1 MVKTIVNKYFGGFKM
16 NAVIIYAHPNPASF
30 NASIAKIV
38 QEELEKK
45 GATVKVKDLYA
56 MKFNPLLSAEDFAG
70 FHNGN
75 IPADIAHEQK
85 DIKAADIIVFAAP
98 IWWSSVP
105 AILRGYMDRIFSIGF
120 AYEYTKTGPRGLLTD
135 KKGLFITTSG
145 ADAKSA
151 EASGM
156 QNVITHSLVNGFL
169 GFCGFAEYKGKN
181 LCAVTTVTDEERKDM
196 LTEIRQ
202 LITQFA

>member
-1 MVKTIVNKYFGGFKM
+1 M
-16 NAVIIYAHPNPASF
+16 NAVVLLAHPNPLSF
-30 NASIAKIV
+30 NAAIAKVV

-45 GATVKVKDLYA
+45 GASVIFKDLYA
-56 MKFNPLLSAEDFAG
+56 MNFDPLLSAQDFAG

-75 IPADIAHEQK
+75 LPADIVQEQK
-85 DIKAADIIVFAAP
+85 DIKSADIIVFVAP
-98 IWWSSVP
+98 IWWNSVP
-105 AILRGYMDRIFSIGF
+105 AILRGYMDRIFSLGF

-151 EASGM
+151 ETSGM
-156 QNVITHSLVNGFL
+156 QNVINHSLVNGFF

-181 LCAVTTVTDEERKDM
+181 LCAVTTVTDQERKDM

-202 LITQFA
+202 LISQFA